1 MACCALKPTS
11 SGSAWPLVLLG
22 PATCVAANGGVAQR
36 TVSFSRWAVTLAPPR
51 KQRYAERCAE
61 PMRSASRGGL
71 VRVRAKAK
79 VGVRAKAKVGVR
91 SKAKVGVRAKA
102 KARVRA
108 MASPSLRASEL

>member
-1 MACCALKPTS
+1 M
-11 SGSAWPLVLLG
+11 
-22 PATCVAANGGVAQR
+22 AANGGVAQR

-79 VGVRAKAKVGVR
+79 VGVRAKAK
-91 SKAKVGVRAKA
+91 
-102 KARVRA
+102 ARVRA